1 MYQVSQ
7 LQDYY
12 RRKLIAADQ
21 TAAMVKDG
29 DRVLY
34 DLTPKAPAAIE
45 YE

>member
-12 RRKLIAADQ
+12 RRKLI
-21 TAAMVKDG
+21 TAEVKG
-29 DRVLY
+29 VNRVLY
-34 DLTPKAPAAIE
+34 DLTPKAPATIE